1 MAQQHKTIKHL
12 CCKPLTHIMCLSE
25 TTDLNFFFPKE
36 TTEEKTKR
44 QKYIMYAAFTDDKP
58 KAERNTVSE
67 C

>member
-25 TTDLNFFFPKE
+25 TADLNVFSPKE
-36 TTEEKTKR
+36 TTEEKPKDR
-44 QKYIMYAAFTDDKP
+44 NISYMQHLQLINQKQEEAQI
-58 KAERNTVSE
+58 E